1 MINDLFIYE
10 IYTILFS
17 QSSVNDLLVKLMS
30 DTGTVKMHQD
40 KPSHLTVLCQRAK
53 PLSYCQDTC
62 G

>member
-30 DTGTVKMHQD
+30 DTGTVKMH
-40 KPSHLTVLCQRAK
+40 
-53 PLSYCQDTC
+53 
-62 G
+62 